1 MREYEFDF
9 DEFNFILESLMA
21 EKMEEADILL
31 INKIRVLLNDY
42 KYSVSILV
50 KDKNIICNI
59 LANNEDKYSYST
71 VSLNQQLQ
79 NLINSKKESLLLVL
93 DVYDRT

>member
-1 MREYEFDF
+1 MKEYEFDF
-9 DEFNFILESLMA
+9 NEFNFILESLMTD
-21 EKMEEADILL
+21 KMEEADILL

-50 KDKNIICNI
+50 KDKNVICNI
-59 LANNEDKYSYST
+59 LANNEDKYNYST

-79 NLINSKKESLLLVL
+79 ALINSKKESLLLVL